1 MKTFNAAGKFIC
13 GRIILCL
20 LALLSLG
27 LKPGL
32 GMAQTDPAT
41 FTSIME
47 QPKHGSAKTITAT
60 NTEVDDQS
68 IIQINFDRDK
78 MAPPQALV
86 PGGSARPRVHLRVEV
101 YSTKGTSRSPVAP
114 VPHYVDLLPAPAA
127 STTTPNNAGG
137 AAPESTSSGTV
148 VYHDKYYNP
157 SIGAAAIPNT
167 EINLG
172 GTQAGDADFIEIRVT
187 NLETQESLIMT
198 VMPQKFGFRVKV
210 SDSLM
215 FIKRLGVGKQDQ
227 TAGVDA
233 VNFSPSPGVTYGG
246 TYFSR
251 GNRFARFFQPGVGIN
266 LLFTKWGDAAF
277 DISTGQFVQGTKA
290 GDIQTG
296 LGGQF
301 SLFGDVLQF
310 TYGADLQVQQKR
322 QYFGIGVS
330 FVSLSAKI
338 SGLIAK

>member
-1 MKTFNAAGKFIC
+1 MKTFKVTRKLIC
-13 GRIILCL
+13 VRIALCSIPL
-20 LALLSLG
+20 LFPG
-27 LKPGL
+27 LRPDL

-41 FTSIME
+41 FTRIVE
-47 QPKHGSAKTITAT
+47 QPKHGAAKTITAT

-78 MAPPQALV
+78 MGPPQALV
-86 PGGSARPRVHLRVEV
+86 VGGPTRPRVHLRVEV

-127 STTTPNNAGG
+127 STTTPNSAGG
-137 AAPESTSSGTV
+137 ATSESTSSGTV

-157 SIGAAAIPNT
+157 SVGAAVIPNT
-167 EINLG
+167 EINLR

-187 NLETQESLIMT
+187 NLETQESLILT
-198 VMPQKFGFRVKV
+198 VIPQKFGFRVKV

-215 FIKRLGVGKQDQ
+215 FIKRIGVGKQDQ
-227 TAGVDA
+227 TGGVDA

-251 GNRFARFFQPGVGIN
+251 GNRFARFLQPGVGIN

-296 LGGQF
+296 IGGQF

-310 TYGADLQVQQKR
+310 TYGANLQVQQKR

-330 FVSLSAKI
+330 FVSLSTKI
-338 SGLIAK
+338 SGLISK